1 MGELEEPI
9 DRADSRGLAHGVG
22 ERITALIVN
31 GDFRLGDRLPSESA
45 LMERY
50 AVSRTA
56 IREAISRL
64 QAAGLV
70 ETYRGKG
77 TFVLTRPVQTTFTAD
92 PAQVRTLDDVVQ
104 LIDFRLGCE
113 VEAAGLAAG
122 RRTPAQLTRISE
134 AHHRFATSDFRPS
147 GQVDADFQFH
157 LSVAKASNNRYYV
170 DVLKSLGPTMIAMP
184 QTRLAAAVDTAEHDL
199 HPTRVSYEH
208 EDIFAAIER
217 GDVQAAAA
225 AARTHLANSRARLKM
240 RSV

>member
-77 TFVLTRPVQTTFTAD
+77 TFVLTRPVQTTFTP
-92 PAQVRTLDDVVQ
+92 PARVRTLDDVLQ

-113 VEAAGLAAG
+113 VEAAGLAAR

-157 LSVAKASNNRYYV
+157 LSVAEASNNRYYV

-184 QTRLAAAVDTAEHDL
+184 QTRLAAAVDTAEHIL
-199 HPTRVSYEH
+199 HLTRVSYEH

-217 GDVQAAAA
+217 RDVQAAAA
-225 AARTHLANSRARLKM
+225 AARNHLANSRARLKI
-240 RSV
+240 RPV